1 MAPFALGANA
11 LALVKQSMESISME
25 ALLLEA
31 IQLNS
36 AMRLAQLQSLIHSES
51 DTLAIPTEYAKLLS
65 SHYHSHSLCLT
76 LAFRCVRLSLNEAFL
91 DVHLY
96 DQYWLLITV
105 RAQALSFS
113 RSLARSSQR

>member
-51 DTLAIPTEYAKLLS
+51 ETLAIPTEYAKLLS
-65 SHYHSHSLCLT
+65 LSHSHSLSVSRT
-76 LAFRCVRLSLNEAFL
+76 RL
-91 DVHLY
+91 DVCAC
-96 DQYWLLITV
+96 
-105 RAQALSFS
+105 R
-113 RSLARSSQR
+113 